1 MQLLGDETVL
11 EANRDITERRQ
22 IEAALREN
30 EERLRWLASSRLQRR
45 RNREQEPR
53 WRCHELEQGRRA
65 SFRLR
70 GGRGDRSRAQCPRR
84 PSSSSASKYTGIF
97 GQEAADALIHQEY
110 YCSFEAAILGAY
122 WGKENRGRRRSAANP
137 QPRW

>member
-11 EANRDITERRQ
+11 EANRDISERRQ

-30 EERLRWLASSRLQRR
+30 EERLRWLASIVDSSDDAIVSKSLA
-45 RNREQEPR
+45 R

-70 GGRGDRSRAQCPRR
+70 G
-84 PSSSSASKYTGIF
+84 
-97 GQEAADALIHQEY
+97 
-110 YCSFEAAILGAY
+110 
-122 WGKENRGRRRSAANP
+122 
-137 QPRW
+137 